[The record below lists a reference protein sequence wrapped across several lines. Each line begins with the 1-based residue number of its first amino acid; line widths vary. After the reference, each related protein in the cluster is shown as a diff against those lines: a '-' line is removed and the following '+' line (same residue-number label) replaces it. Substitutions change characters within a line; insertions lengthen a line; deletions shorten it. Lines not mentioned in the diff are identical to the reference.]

1 MRRLSNLALLLSVAL
16 LLTASACKKE
26 PPRPVPRPAAKPRKV
41 IVVDKAGAAQARA
54 VGGDTKLARLARKV
68 LASKG
73 GPIPASVRRAA
84 KDPAKLLGRWRVLH
98 TIYRTNGRSRG
109 PSKPLAPTTW
119 TFGKDGSFLVKGGM
133 TIRGR
138 YVYTGDA
145 LHVSAVGPTM
155 RYAIG
160 KQSATELEVT
170 STIAAGSVRIVNTTV
185 LRRASAPVAR

>member
-1 MRRLSNLALLLSVAL
+1 MPALLLSAGLV
-16 LLTASACKKE
+16 LTASACKKE
-26 PPRPVPRPAAKPRKV
+26 PPNPVARPARRAPVKPGPKTT
-41 IVVDKAGAAQARA
+41 IVVGKAGAAQARA
-54 VGGDTKLARLARKV
+54 VGGNTKLARLARKV
-68 LASKG
+68 LASKA
-73 GPIPASVRRAA
+73 GPIPANVRRAA
-84 KDPAKLLGRWRVLH
+84 KDPAKLVGRWRVLH

-145 LHVSAVGPTM
+145 LHVSAIGPTT

-160 KQSATELEVT
+160 KQTATELEVT
-170 STIAAGSVRIVNTTV
+170 STIAAGSVRIVNTTA
-185 LRRASAPVAR
+185 LRRASGK